1 MPVYAL
7 SIHADYKCRHSG
19 ACCTAD
25 WDVPVELPLYRSLDE
40 ALKSHRVVPAA
51 TADDGAPP
59 LLVEDA
65 LPDGAAAMI
74 SRTSTGDCVF
84 YHRHSGLC
92 VIHRDGGEA
101 MLPATC
107 RHFPRLAVRDAR
119 GTFIS
124 LTHYCPTA
132 AASLFRDDVPL
143 EIVQGPPAFPEADY
157 EGLVITQDDWPPLLR
172 PDVLADAAS
181 YSAWEQ
187 HMVRRCVDPE
197 LSAERVVAAL
207 ERDARLVRE
216 VRPVTSESIARAI
229 GMLPEAGVSAEVP
242 ATLERSVAHLA
253 EVIESVPEEWRPE
266 ADTDTDALETMYSRY
281 VRPQWANWQGPL
293 KRYLAAKAFA
303 SWTAYQGRGF
313 LTIVRGLDAALAL
326 VRIEATR
333 QCRDA
338 RRALDAALLKEAF
351 RCADFTLNHLAAGD
365 ELAERWSK
373 VEA

>member
-1 MPVYAL
+1 
-7 SIHADYKCRHSG
+7 
-19 ACCTAD
+19 
-25 WDVPVELPLYRSLDE
+25 
-40 ALKSHRVVPAA
+40 
-51 TADDGAPP
+51 
-59 LLVEDA
+59 
-65 LPDGAAAMI
+65 MI
-74 SRTSTGDCVF
+74 ARTSTGDCVF

-157 EGLVITQDDWPPLLR
+157 EGLVITHDDWPPLLR

-216 VRPVTSESIARAI
+216 VRPVTSDSIARAI
-229 GMLPEAGVSAEVP
+229 GMLPETGVSAEVP

-253 EVIESVPEEWRPE
+253 EVIECVPEEWRPE